1 MCDLQR
7 GKIMISNNITR
18 IIVSLL
24 LCLLLLGIVTE
35 AATITYSGVTNTYS
49 GTTTSYIGVTQTYSG
64 LNSGNVCCGTS

>member
-1 MCDLQR
+1 
-7 GKIMISNNITR
+7 MISNNITR

-24 LCLLLLGIVTE
+24 LCLLLLSIVTE

-64 LNSGNVCCGTS
+64 LNSGNGPGNNSCSHI